1 MIIEKLYA
9 IIALILEQ
17 QGDIMPDYKSMYF
30 SLFNSVTDAI
40 EILKA
45 AQQKGED
52 TYINNNEEPI
62 HLIKTPS
69 DTPKAAK

>member
-1 MIIEKLYA
+1 
-9 IIALILEQ
+9 
-17 QGDIMPDYKSMYF
+17 MPDYKSMYF

-52 TYINNNEEPI
+52 TYISNNEEPI

-69 DTPKAAK
+69 DKPKAAK